1 MESIDFEKCFRSLK
15 ELNKIN
21 YSMCLLLKHADCFLT
36 IKRLRAYVGNKKN
49 WNMNSVQEEQ
59 FNENAK
65 LVREEASVLYEKC
78 SKFFED
84 VLPNQKKFWEE
95 YVECVGKYDEI
106 CASYS
111 KQDRKERIEVPKELL
126 HYYNEIKANLPE
138 ENTNGIAPMDQN
150 MTVPT
155 ESMDTSLN
163 TTDNNSAEH
172 KTDAV
177 EEDGGQKEEVSH

>member
-1 MESIDFEKCFRSLK
+1 MESIDFTKCFRSL
-15 ELNKIN
+15 EALNNLK

-49 WNMNSVQEEQ
+49 WDMNSEQEEK

-65 LVREEASVLYEKC
+65 MVREEASVLYEKC

-106 CASYS
+106 CANLN
-111 KQDRKERIEVPKELL
+111 KQERKERIEVPQALL
-126 HYYNEIKANLPE
+126 DYYEKVKANPPDE
-138 ENTNGIAPMDQN
+138 AANGVSASENNTTAEVN
-150 MTVPT
+150 
-155 ESMDTSLN
+155 SLN
-163 TTDNNSAEH
+163 I
-172 KTDAV
+172 
-177 EEDGGQKEEVSH
+177 